1 VSGQGQLLDRELL
14 VVTGKGGVG
23 KTTIAAAL
31 ALACAQAGRRTVVC
45 EVQGQAG
52 VPRLLGHDR
61 PVRAGEETPVA
72 PGVWATTI
80 DPERALAEWAASEVL
95 PRPLVEL
102 LMRSSTFSAFV
113 SAAPGAR
120 ELVTATKAWELG
132 RTGGAR
138 GGRWT
143 SRPGYDTVVLDAPA
157 SGHGLALLRAPR
169 TFADIARVGPVAVQ
183 ARRAAELLE
192 DATRTGVIA
201 VARAEETPVNE
212 VLEFEARCTAA
223 IGYGPAL
230 ILANAIRGDALRGAE
245 RELVAAAGP
254 RIPAAVG
261 SALATRGA
269 RLRVQDAQLRR
280 LRRHASV
287 PVTTLPL
294 LHGDGVATSDL
305 DVLAKRLGDALAR

>member
-1 VSGQGQLLDRELL
+1 MSGQGQLLDRELL

-31 ALACAQAGRRTVVC
+31 ALACARAGRRTIVC
-45 EVQGQAG
+45 EVQGQSG
-52 VPRLLGHDR
+52 VPRLFGHAD

-72 PGVWATTI
+72 DGVWATTI
-80 DPERALAEWAASEVL
+80 DAERALADWAASEVL

-102 LMRSSTFSAFV
+102 LMRSATFSSFV
-113 SAAPGAR
+113 AAAPGAR

-132 RTGGAR
+132 RTGGDRGRRWSAR
-138 GGRWT
+138 A
-143 SRPGYDTVVLDAPA
+143 GYDVVVLDAPA
-157 SGHGLALLRAPR
+157 SGHGVALLRAPR

-192 DATRTGVIA
+192 DASRTAVIA

-212 VLEFEARCTAA
+212 VLEFEPRCAAA
-223 IGYGPAL
+223 IGHGPAL

-254 RIPAAVG
+254 RLPAAVG
-261 SALATRGA
+261 SALVTRGA
-269 RLRVQDAQLRR
+269 RLRVQDAQLHR
-280 LRRHASV
+280 LRRHASA
-287 PVTTLPL
+287 PVAALPL
-294 LHGDGVATSDL
+294 LHGDGVSAADL
-305 DVLAKRLGDALAR
+305 GVLARRLGAALAR